1 MLAWKGEDIRL
12 NKNVDFGLRIAD
24 FEIRKMEHGTYIK
37 VNIMNKMK
45 IFGLMVTI
53 ICIFSFPAV
62 AGDFDGSKELICAVM
77 DVVECQP
84 GGKCQQVTAEDVGIP
99 LFLKINFK
107 EKKISA
113 THADGSKRSTK
124 IENFEKIDGK
134 IIIQGAE
141 DGIEGVRDGVGWSLA
156 IAEETGK
163 TVLTASGDEVGFVI
177 FGACTLP

>member
-1 MLAWKGEDIRL
+1 MRNA
-12 NKNVDFGLRIAD
+12 
-24 FEIRKMEHGTYIK
+24 
-37 VNIMNKMK
+37 K
-45 IFGLMVTI
+45 IYGLMVMI
-53 ICIFSFPAV
+53 ICMFSFPAV

-77 DVVECQP
+77 DLVECQS

-99 LFLKINFK
+99 QFLKINFK

-113 THADGSKRSTK
+113 IQADGGKRTTT

-134 IIIQGAE
+134 VIIQGAE

>member
-1 MLAWKGEDIRL
+1 MRNA
-12 NKNVDFGLRIAD
+12 
-24 FEIRKMEHGTYIK
+24 
-37 VNIMNKMK
+37 K
-45 IFGLMVTI
+45 IYGLMVMI
-53 ICIFSFPAV
+53 ICMFSFPAV
-62 AGDFDGSKELICAVM
+62 AGDFDGSKPLICAVV
-77 DVVECQP
+77 DLVECQP

-99 LFLKINFK
+99 QFLKINFK

-113 THADGSKRSTK
+113 TQADGSQKTTK

-134 IIIQGAE
+134 LIIQGAE

-177 FGACTLP
+177 FGACTRP

>member
-1 MLAWKGEDIRL
+1 MRNA
-12 NKNVDFGLRIAD
+12 
-24 FEIRKMEHGTYIK
+24 
-37 VNIMNKMK
+37 K
-45 IFGLMVTI
+45 IYGLMVMI
-53 ICIFSFPAV
+53 ICKFSFPAV

-77 DVVECQP
+77 DLVECQP

-99 LFLKINFK
+99 QFLKINFK

-113 THADGSKRSTK
+113 IQADGGKRTTT

-134 IIIQGAE
+134 VIIQGAE

>member
-1 MLAWKGEDIRL
+1 M
-12 NKNVDFGLRIAD
+12 
-24 FEIRKMEHGTYIK
+24 
-37 VNIMNKMK
+37 MNQVK
-45 IFGLMVTI
+45 IFGLMVMI

-62 AGDFDGSKELICAVM
+62 AGDFDGSKPLICAVM
-77 DVVECQP
+77 DLVECQP
-84 GGKCQQVTAEDVGIP
+84 GGKCQQVTAEEVGIP
-99 LFLKINFK
+99 HFLKINFK

-113 THADGSKRSTK
+113 TQASGSKKSTA

-141 DGIEGVRDGVGWSLA
+141 DGIEGVRDGLGWSLA
-156 IAEETGK
+156 INEETGK

>member
-1 MLAWKGEDIRL
+1 
-12 NKNVDFGLRIAD
+12 
-24 FEIRKMEHGTYIK
+24 
-37 VNIMNKMK
+37 MNQVK
-45 IFGLMVTI
+45 IFGLMVLI

-62 AGDFDGSKELICAVM
+62 AGDFDGSNPLICAVM

-99 LFLKINFK
+99 YFLKINFK

-113 THADGSKRSTK
+113 TQSDGNIRSTE
-124 IENFEKIDGK
+124 IENLERIDGK
-134 IIIQGAE
+134 LIIQGAE

-156 IAEETGK
+156 ISEETGK

>member
-1 MLAWKGEDIRL
+1 MSNA
-12 NKNVDFGLRIAD
+12 
-24 FEIRKMEHGTYIK
+24 
-37 VNIMNKMK
+37 K
-45 IFGLMVTI
+45 IYGLMVMI
-53 ICIFSFPAV
+53 IGMFSLPAL
-62 AGDFDGSKELICAVM
+62 AGDFDGSKPLICAVM
-77 DVVECQP
+77 DLVECQP
-84 GGKCQQVTAEDVGIP
+84 GGKCQQVAAEDVGIP
-99 LFLKINFK
+99 HFLKINFK

-113 THADGSKRSTK
+113 THPDGSKKSTA